1 MESGCR
7 IRIGLAASQC
17 SMSVDGADLLRALR
31 ERIVE
36 LVVWFGE
43 ERRRLPDA
51 QEVWR
56 QDPLWDR
63 RLDEEELRWQELI
76 GVQKPLPFAKLA
88 SSTPARLLLELEC
101 IDHLAWLFAGN
112 AHLAPAQVVR
122 RGGREHYLIRLARE
136 RKPRTARQADVLYT
150 HLRHHALIPARVEV
164 DPVRSYPVHVEHMRH
179 GTIRCEE
186 ALARGIVKVATT
198 SFGDGARIDFDGLAV
213 PTAAERARKLSQ
225 AITGAAARGVDILV
239 APELTLP
246 PAARAAVLRDLRWG
260 AGPELALLA
269 PGSFHEREEGG
280 VFNRAVLV
288 DGKGN
293 ELCTHRKLT
302 KFGELEGWLEEIELG
317 DEITVLITPIG
328 LVALAICKDFC
339 DDHVG
344 RVWEQLQPE
353 WLLVPAYGRGASA
366 HETAARR
373 IARMAGT
380 IVILAHEGDP
390 VLDVGQNSFVQA
402 AEMLKGNSQA
412 PDFFEHKIDFTDD
425 AQSS

>member
-1 MESGCR
+1 
-7 IRIGLAASQC
+7 
-17 SMSVDGADLLRALR
+17 MSVDGADLLRALR

-51 QEVWR
+51 QDVWR
-56 QDPLWDR
+56 QDELWDR
-63 RLDEEELRWQELI
+63 RVLDEETRWQELI
-76 GVQKPLPFAKLA
+76 GEQKPLPFAKLS

-112 AHLAPAQVVR
+112 SRLAPAQVVR

-136 RKPRTARQADVLYT
+136 RMPHTARQADVLYT
-150 HLRHHALIPARVEV
+150 HLRYHALVPARIEL
-164 DPVRSYPVHVEHMRH
+164 DAMHSYPVHVEHMRH

-198 SFGDGARIDFDGLAV
+198 SFGDGARIDFDELTV
-213 PTAAERARKLSQ
+213 PTAAERAGKLSK
-225 AITGAAARGVDILV
+225 AIAGAAARGVDILV

-246 PAARAAVLRDLRWG
+246 PSARAAVLRDLRWG
-260 AGPELALLA
+260 SGPELALLA
-269 PGSFHEREEGG
+269 PGSFHEREADR

-302 KFGELEGWLEEIELG
+302 KFGELEGWLESIALG
-317 DEITVLITPIG
+317 DEITVLVTPIG

-339 DDHVG
+339 DDHIG
-344 RVWEQLQPE
+344 RVWEQIQPE

-366 HETAARR
+366 HETAAKR
-373 IARMAGT
+373 IARMFGT
-380 IVILAHEGDP
+380 IVILAHEGDRS
-390 VLDVGQNSFVQA
+390 LETEQNSFVQG
-402 AEMLKGNSQA
+402 AELLKGNSQA
-412 PDFFEHKIDFTDD
+412 PDFFEYKIDFTDD
-425 AQSS
+425 TQSS

>member
-1 MESGCR
+1 
-7 IRIGLAASQC
+7 
-17 SMSVDGADLLRALR
+17 
-31 ERIVE
+31 
-36 LVVWFGE
+36 
-43 ERRRLPDA
+43 
-51 QEVWR
+51 
-56 QDPLWDR
+56 
-63 RLDEEELRWQELI
+63 
-76 GVQKPLPFAKLA
+76 
-88 SSTPARLLLELEC
+88 
-101 IDHLAWLFAGN
+101 
-112 AHLAPAQVVR
+112 
-122 RGGREHYLIRLARE
+122 
-136 RKPRTARQADVLYT
+136 VLYT

-164 DPVRSYPVHVEHMRH
+164 DPIRSYPVHVEHMRQ

-198 SFGDGARIDFDGLAV
+198 SFGDGARIDFGGLSI

-246 PAARAAVLRDLRWG
+246 PTARAAVLRDLRWG
-260 AGPELALLA
+260 TGPELALLA
-269 PGSFHEREEGG
+269 PGSFHEREAAG

-317 DEITVLITPIG
+317 DEITVLVTPIG

-373 IARMAGT
+373 ISRMAGT

-390 VLDVGQNSFVQA
+390 ALDEGQNSFVQA

-412 PDFFEHKIDFTDD
+412 PDFTEYKIAFTDD